1 MKTRSKL
8 FFTDTKKIIRKYP
21 ENKKRILQES
31 KNFHIFFC
39 EGFIL
44 TKKIKNK
51 IKIKFLSNENP
62 LMTYVDLTVCLGKSK
77 SKSLYVHN
85 LFLNK
90 KTKDKFN
97 QIEFFNNILKQEKL
111 FNSTFSDLRITF
123 AGLSLKDSSIAG
135 LAKSLIN
142 WKLENKFC
150 TKCGIKFESF
160 TNDHWEI
167 KCEPCNKVYFQ

>member
-8 FFTDTKKIIRKYP
+8 FFTDTKKIIRKNFK
-21 ENKKRILQES
+21 NKKRIQKES
-31 KNFHIFFC
+31 KNLHIFFC

-85 LFLNK
+85 LFL
-90 KTKDKFN
+90 
-97 QIEFFNNILKQEKL
+97 I
-111 FNSTFSDLRITF
+111 
-123 AGLSLKDSSIAG
+123 
-135 LAKSLIN
+135 
-142 WKLENKFC
+142 
-150 TKCGIKFESF
+150 
-160 TNDHWEI
+160 
-167 KCEPCNKVYFQ
+167 